1 MAWRVKA
8 VTLADVATHRAEV
21 AGDGRRKV
29 KESAA
34 ESCRRILVP
43 PPAEVARRIY
53 PGLIL
58 PNKPLPDHPPRQ
70 RSKRFPAGMLRPE
83 VARETAISGEVETVG
98 QHSRAQD

>member
-1 MAWRVKA
+1 M
-8 VTLADVATHRAEV
+8 TLADVATRRAEI

-29 KESAA
+29 KES
-34 ESCRRILVP
+34 SRSSVSDGRILVP